1 MPAAGHIAV
10 IGEAV
15 ADAFPGP
22 AAVPVPQVPGPRVP
36 GPRGPVD
43 ALDLHVRPGGS
54 PANTA
59 VALGRLGTPTRFLGR
74 LATGLLGGLLYD
86 HLAASEVDLSGCVRA
101 TGTACLAIAAVDA
114 EGRTSYDF
122 YLDGATDWQWSATE
136 LVPDRVGA
144 AAGVHAGSLGL
155 VIRPGGPLVEG
166 LLGTVRQH
174 ATVSIDPNV
183 RPGIVPAD
191 GYRAGMDRWCR
202 LADIVR
208 MSDEDLA
215 VLRPDGDFDRACAE
229 WHAAGVRLVVLT
241 RGPHGAVAS
250 FDGTRVEVPAVP
262 VTIVDTV
269 GAGDSFTAGLLHS
282 LWRGGHLARRLS
294 GTGADDVRQ
303 AMAFAVRVAAAT
315 CAVRGADP
323 PWRDQL
329 SAIA

>member
-1 MPAAGHIAV
+1 MSAEGHIAV

-15 ADAFPGP
+15 ADAFPG
-22 AAVPVPQVPGPRVP
+22 AAGPTA
-36 GPRGPVD
+36 G
-43 ALDLHVRPGGS
+43 LDLHVRPGGS

-74 LATGLLGGLLYD
+74 LATGLLGRLLYD
-86 HLAASEVDLSGCVRA
+86 HVAASAVDMSACVRA

-122 YLDGATDWQWSATE
+122 YLDGATDWQWSAAE

-144 AAGVHAGSLGL
+144 AACVHTGSLGL
-155 VIRPGGPLVEG
+155 VVRPGGPHVEA
-166 LLGTVRQH
+166 LLAAVRER

-183 RPGIVPAD
+183 RPGIVPPD
-191 GYRAGMDRWCR
+191 EYRAGMARWCR

-215 VLRPDGDFDRACAE
+215 VLRPDGDFARACAD

-241 RGPHGAVAS
+241 RGPYGAVAS
-250 FDGTRVEVPAVP
+250 VDGTPVEVPAVP
-262 VTIVDTV
+262 VDVVDTV

-282 LWRGGHLARRLS
+282 LWHGGHLERRLH
-294 GTGADDVRQ
+294 GTSPDDVRQ
-303 AMAFAVRVAAAT
+303 AMTFAVRVAAYT
-315 CAVRGADP
+315 CSVRGADP
-323 PWRDQL
+323 PWSDQL
-329 SAIA
+329 TAPA